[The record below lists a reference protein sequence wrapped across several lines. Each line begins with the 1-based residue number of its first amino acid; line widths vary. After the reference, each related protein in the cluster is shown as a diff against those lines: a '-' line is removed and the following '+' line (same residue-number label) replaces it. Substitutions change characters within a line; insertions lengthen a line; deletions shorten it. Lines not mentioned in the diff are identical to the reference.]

1 MFCVYDLYGLLLQSF
16 CCNYFQSA
24 IIPETKSWC
33 RSISDWSEGVYVF
46 SLSYRPM
53 RVEYLRNFT
62 NHRSG
67 NSAIVEVRVGTWE
80 PLLQVFYLIMKPK
93 TLTLLFHENIRS
105 PGIHLSTVGICHVS
119 ICTFYDNFHISDLQ
133 FAVSFEKLKI
143 VAVVIQKH

>member
-1 MFCVYDLYGLLLQSF
+1 
-16 CCNYFQSA
+16 
-24 IIPETKSWC
+24 
-33 RSISDWSEGVYVF
+33 
-46 SLSYRPM
+46 
-53 RVEYLRNFT
+53 
-62 NHRSG
+62 
-67 NSAIVEVRVGTWE
+67 
-80 PLLQVFYLIMKPK
+80 MKPK